1 MVTLYLIYATRFLRG
16 AVKQRTIK
24 QIAPFELPHQIPLG
38 NNRLSD
44 ELSIFSLSRAK
55 QKLRWSYLGSVLSWQ
70 RRMTIICSG
79 DMWVH
84 VCVCAIFINR
94 RRQFWRCDNE
104 ETLVNLHKKER
115 HYLFYF
121 NEKSK
126 SFKWRLSLKPQ
137 QYPFVQQIDV
147 TIIVCFCYAMI
158 IFVAHA
164 KPREKT
170 SGVDYWIDN
179 NVWVNHRSVPNGPEQ
194 MFALL
199 KKPWHCCARFPWNPI
214 PVMCRRLFVMR
225 KTVWFIYYFCL
236 LSIICGKILYI

>member
-1 MVTLYLIYATRFLRG
+1 MIVPGERVILA
-16 AVKQRTIK
+16 
-24 QIAPFELPHQIPLG
+24 
-38 NNRLSD
+38 
-44 ELSIFSLSRAK
+44 
-55 QKLRWSYLGSVLSWQ
+55 
-70 RRMTIICSG
+70 
-79 DMWVH
+79 
-84 VCVCAIFINR
+84 
-94 RRQFWRCDNE
+94 
-104 ETLVNLHKKER
+104 ETYD
-115 HYLFYF
+115 HYLFRRYVSACVCVRDIHQSAKTVLKMWQRGDF
-121 NEKSK
+121 GKPSYKSTSLSFFILKEKTK

-236 LSIICGKILYI
+236 LSIICG